1 MSWAN
6 TSDGNPVLDLKIKY
20 FFMFFLIFQEINNKT
35 KKHCD
40 NYEIVEKS
48 LNISDHT

>member
-6 TSDGNPVLDLKIKY
+6 TSDGNPVLDLKII
-20 FFMFFLIFQEINNKT
+20 FLCFFLFFFKKSTKKT
-35 KKHCD
+35 KTLCD